1 MMSMHRDFGL
11 PRMMATLFLY
21 TTPIMTLTYALGF
34 ILIQKTEIE
43 PGIRAGVTQGLCWGV
58 LFTLS
63 MGLVTYF
70 KHKKLERK
78 YTCDTNYSPVQ
89 NRRVQLPGASKE
101 ALTISVEALK
111 ALPWIRADLIEMSA
125 TKISARGSHVMGR
138 PCRLSITISSLA
150 PDRATIEIESRP
162 GFWLPVDCTLQEI
175 ENIEEVLREIV
186 TLSRDK
192 GFDIKTK
199 GDNIT

>member
-1 MMSMHRDFGL
+1 MDRGFGL
-11 PRMMATLFLY
+11 PRLMATLFLY
-21 TTPIMTLTYALGF
+21 TTPIMMLTYALGF
-34 ILIQKTEIE
+34 ILIQKIEFE
-43 PGIRAGVTQGLCWGV
+43 PGIRTGVTLGLCWGI

-78 YTCDTNYSPVQ
+78 YRCDADYSPVQ
-89 NRRVQLPGASKE
+89 NRWVQLCGAPKE

-111 ALPWIRADLIEMSA
+111 TLPWIRGDLIEVSGS
-125 TKISARGSHVMGR
+125 KISARGSHVMGR
-138 PCRLSITISSLA
+138 PCRISISITPLA

-175 ENIEEVLREIV
+175 ENVEEVLREIV
-186 TLSRDK
+186 TLSRNN

-199 GDNIT
+199 GDNVN